1 MCSPEGRRRHLRV
14 PALPLE
20 PRGPGRRLLSAHLLH
35 ILPLVLNSEKSVIII
50 ISQLEVSALGISKP
64 IRALNDLLSEVLEA
78 LDDDAGVVAVPHV
91 DAG

>member
-1 MCSPEGRRRHLRV
+1 MLK
-14 PALPLE
+14 
-20 PRGPGRRLLSAHLLH
+20 
-35 ILPLVLNSEKSVIII
+35 SEKSVIII